1 MENNM
6 KKKKILIAGGDMR
19 QLYCA
24 VRLSCEFDTAV
35 IGFDREHLPEELHLC
50 NAKETECGTFD
61 YAVLPVPPLDDG
73 GRLLAPCYSQSL
85 LTADAEKMLA
95 PDGIIFAGRA
105 DDRLREAFP
114 GREICDYL
122 LREELSLKNAIPT
135 AEGALQLALDELP
148 VTMNGL
154 RVLIVGMGRIG
165 TALTEILKGFGA
177 DITVAV
183 RNGSGAAR
191 ARLHGVSSVSIKEAG
206 SDYGLVF
213 NTVPSLVF
221 DRELLSRF
229 SKSTLFID
237 LASKPGGI
245 DFDAALE
252 LGIKVIWALGLPGKT
267 APVTSGEFIAETV
280 MDMIAERGERSE

>member
-1 MENNM
+1 M

-24 VRLSCEFDTAV
+24 ARLSREYDTAV
-35 IGFDREHLPEELHLC
+35 TGFDRECIPEELQLTL
-50 NAKETECGTFD
+50 AEETESGAFD
-61 YAVLPVPPLDDG
+61 CAVLPVPPLDDS
-73 GRLLAPCYSQSL
+73 GRLLATCYSETLSPQ
-85 LTADAEKMLA
+85 AIDKMLA
-95 PDGIIFAGRA
+95 PGGIIFAGRA

-154 RVLIVGMGRIG
+154 RILIVGMGRIG

-183 RNGSGAAR
+183 RSGSSAAK
-191 ARLHGVSSVSIKEAG
+191 ARLHGVRTVSVKEPG

-213 NTVPSLVF
+213 NTVPSLIF
-221 DRELLSRF
+221 DRGLLSRF
-229 SKSTLFID
+229 GKSTLFID

-280 MDMIAERGERSE
+280 IDMISERGGFGE